1 MAGVEIR
8 LTIDDRAVRKRLVEL
23 QRKVA
28 DPSPAMAEIAEVM
41 LGGVHDHFDRET
53 DPDGGRWQ
61 GHALATV
68 AARGPG
74 ATILRERGRLIG
86 SIHPAS
92 DRSSARVGT
101 NVVYGAI
108 HQFGGKAGRG
118 HKVTIPARAYLGFS
132 AEDRERIDEVLDEW
146 LSLQRH

>member
-8 LTIDDRAVRKRLVEL
+8 LTIDDRAVRKQLGEL

-41 LGGVHDHFDRET
+41 LNGVYDRFESET
-53 DPDGGRWQ
+53 DPDGGRWRR
-61 GHALATV
+61 HALATV
-68 AARGPG
+68 AARGAG

-92 DRSSARVGT
+92 HRNSARVGT
-101 NVVYGAI
+101 NLVYGAI
-108 HQFGGKAGRG
+108 HQFGGQAGLGRQ
-118 HKVTIPARAYLGFS
+118 VMIPARPFLGFS
-132 AEDRERIDEVLDEW
+132 QQDIERIGEVLDDW
-146 LSLQRH
+146 LSL